1 MTTVWFGL
9 QLASIRLIVKS
20 FFYLY
25 AQWILLHCQSRIKC
39 LNLTTKTTETTDE
52 KNDINLLVG
61 KSCSI
66 KVSKTGY
73 SKNNNSLMDV
83 TSTCHRYQS
92 VHRYFYRIYYF
103 LWSIDFKCVILVLLH
118 FQYAYWWNSATLSR
132 TIYFAWK
139 RCNFRLL
146 NTSTFN
152 YE

>member
-1 MTTVWFGL
+1 MTAVWFGR

-25 AQWILLHCQSRIKC
+25 AQWILLHCQSRIMLEFNKQ
-39 LNLTTKTTETTDE
+39 LQQQRMKKTTITSVAL
-52 KNDINLLVG
+52 NPLVG

-92 VHRYFYRIYYF
+92 VHRYFDRIYYF
-103 LWSIDFKCVILVLLH
+103 LWLIDFECVLYLY
-118 FQYAYWWNSATLSR
+118 FCTSNMR
-132 TIYFAWK
+132 TDEIRQF
-139 RCNFRLL
+139 
-146 NTSTFN
+146 
-152 YE
+152 